1 MVVNMNVEKLKSI
14 LLEKNKVNFKL
25 YSLDYVIEKT
35 ENYIILFS
43 PTYPKDV
50 RKYNNIDELLNDFT
64 VYNQTLFEIDDKV
77 IIKE

>member
-1 MVVNMNVEKLKSI
+1 MNVEKLKSI